1 VVDHLALRV
10 AGVGTAGT
18 TTTTKSDTILPVKDD
33 MSAGDAAVRVALA
46 ETVSKKIATFYY
58 AAWN

>member
-46 ETVSKKIATFYY
+46 ETVSKKIAM
-58 AAWN
+58 